1 MIQKSVKKTLKVK
14 VVMKRKK
21 KMIMGMNIKKK
32 EEERVEEKREQ
43 LEMKKNLMNLTL
55 MITKKMVIMKQLNI

>member
-43 LEMKKNLMNLTL
+43 LEMKKNLMDLIW

>member
-43 LEMKKNLMNLTL
+43 LEMKKNLMNLIW